1 MVTSIV
7 VQSFNFIKRADVEL
21 NPRPKRVSLSN
32 ISICDAL
39 RDLVPFVQYKKRE
52 KHPWITLP
60 RINTVVFVSITKT
73 FCLCEFSVFNICKNV
88 LISN

>member
-21 NPRPKRVSLSN
+21 NPGPKLISLSN

-39 RDLVPFVQYKKRE
+39 RD
-52 KHPWITLP
+52 
-60 RINTVVFVSITKT
+60 
-73 FCLCEFSVFNICKNV
+73 
-88 LISN
+88 